1 MRAIIFSAGKGER
14 LEPLTHTKPKF
25 LAPLLDKSILDYQI
39 DLLDR
44 IGIKDIYVVV
54 RRDEVQFLKDRS
66 VVPIIQAEGYGTA
79 AALKASRSYIK
90 NETLIVY
97 GDVVVD
103 EMSIKE
109 LINQK
114 EEFSLL
120 TAVSS
125 EPQNYGVVLE
135 KDGNVEKIIEKGEGK
150 GDLINAGVYKMNEKI
165 LEYID
170 EIRESPRGELELT
183 DVINLLSKREKVKIV
198 KVRDFWIDVGRPW
211 DVMDVNKL
219 ILDRVNSK
227 INGEVE
233 EGARIKGKVV
243 VEEGARIKS
252 GSYIEGPVY
261 IGRGVEVG
269 PNSYIRPYT
278 VIRESAKIGANVEVK
293 GSIIL
298 ERTKIPHL
306 SYIGDSIVC
315 EEVNVG
321 AGTITANLRLDEE
334 EVKVTIRG
342 KRVPSGRKKLGAFIG
357 GYTKIGINV
366 SIMPGVKIGAFSYIG
381 PNLVVSRDLE
391 KGGKLLRG

>member
-54 RRDEVQFLKDRS
+54 RRDDVQFLKDRS

-298 ERTKIPHL
+298 ERAKIPHL

>member
-1 MRAIIFSAGKGER
+1 
-14 LEPLTHTKPKF
+14 
-25 LAPLLDKSILDYQI
+25 
-39 DLLDR
+39 
-44 IGIKDIYVVV
+44 
-54 RRDEVQFLKDRS
+54 
-66 VVPIIQAEGYGTA
+66 
-79 AALKASRSYIK
+79 
-90 NETLIVY
+90 
-97 GDVVVD
+97 
-103 EMSIKE
+103 
-109 LINQK
+109 
-114 EEFSLL
+114 
-120 TAVSS
+120 
-125 EPQNYGVVLE
+125 
-135 KDGNVEKIIEKGEGK
+135 
-150 GDLINAGVYKMNEKI
+150 MNEKI

-298 ERTKIPHL
+298 ERAKIPHL